1 MSTST
6 TAKRTIYHTAFTHSL
21 SLTQLEHASRALVC
35 VGPTGIIEWI
45 EKDVQAEQIDKVLAD
60 HEVQL
65 RQDEAELVT
74 ISEGGLVPG
83 LIDTHTVSVVH
94 RKRCLVCTDGLACS
108 AIP

>member
-6 TAKRTIYHTAFTHSL
+6 TAKRTIYHTAFTHSI

-45 EKDVQAEQIDKVLAD
+45 EKDVQAEQINKVLAD

-65 RQDEAELVT
+65 GQDGAELVT
-74 ISEGGLVPG
+74 IPEGGLVPG
-83 LIDTHTVSVVH
+83 LIDTHTVSMAQY
-94 RKRCLVCTDGLACS
+94 KICLLGLMS
-108 AIP
+108 

>member
-45 EKDVQAEQIDKVLAD
+45 EKDVQAEQIDKSLAD
-60 HEVQL
+60 HQVQL
-65 RQDEAELVT
+65 GQDGAELVT
-74 ISEGGLVPG
+74 ISQGGLVPG
-83 LIDTHTVSVVH
+83 LIDTHTVSMV
-94 RKRCLVCTDGLACS
+94 RRETYLVWTDELARS
-108 AIP
+108 TIP